1 MTTLNI
7 SSNIRE
13 VVRALDGVARDQV
26 PFATAV
32 AITRT
37 AKLLD
42 TELRSTLTS
51 VFDNPTAYITRSTFS
66 TSAKKND
73 LNATVG
79 IRDQATRGASP
90 AQYVRESF
98 TGKSRGLKPYE
109 VALQAAGALPQGMRA
124 VPGVGLKLDRFGN
137 PDRKQITE
145 ILGALRR
152 RIAVF
157 SGRGKRVTRIAY
169 FIRNPGDMRPQAR
182 HLAPGVW
189 RRIERDA
196 VIPVFLFVKDA
207 SYSRVIDLP
216 AIAGRV
222 ITTRFSD
229 EFGKALANAV
239 RTAR

>member
-1 MTTLNI
+1 MELRITDNI
-7 SSNIRE
+7 KE
-13 VVRALDGVARDQV
+13 VTRYLDGIAKEQA

-37 AKLLD
+37 AKHVD
-42 TELRSTLTS
+42 AELRATLGS
-51 VFDNPTAYITRSTFS
+51 VFDNPTSYIVRSTFS
-66 TSAKKND
+66 TSAKKTD
-73 LNATVG
+73 LNATIGV
-79 IRDQATRGASP
+79 RDQATRGASP

-109 VALQAAGALPQGMRA
+109 VALQASGALPSGMRA
-124 VPGVGLKLDRFGN
+124 VPGAGLKLDRFGN

-169 FIRNPGDMRPQAR
+169 FVRNPGDARPQAR
-182 HLAPGVW
+182 HLEPGVW

-196 VIPVFLFVKDA
+196 VVPVFLFVKEA
-207 SYSRVIDLP
+207 AYSKVIDLP

-222 ITTRFSD
+222 VSIRFAD
-229 EFGKALANAV
+229 EFGKALAGAV